1 MGKKYDKVK
10 YNNQYN
16 KETYDRITLLVKKGR
31 KAEIKA
37 VAEKHGESINS
48 FVNRAIEDA
57 IKCQPGDNLEY
68 VPDGDRL

>member
-1 MGKKYDKVK
+1 MGEKYDKVK

-37 VAEKHGESINS
+37 AAEKRGESINS
-48 FVNRAIEDA
+48 FVNRAIDDA
-57 IKCQPGDNLEY
+57 IQGQTAE
-68 VPDGDRL
+68 